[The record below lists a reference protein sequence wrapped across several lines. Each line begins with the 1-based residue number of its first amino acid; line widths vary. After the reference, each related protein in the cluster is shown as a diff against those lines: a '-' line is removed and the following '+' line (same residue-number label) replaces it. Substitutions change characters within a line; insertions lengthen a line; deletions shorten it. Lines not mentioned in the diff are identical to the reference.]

1 MSARRPPLRRLQS
14 CPITQNGTAIYV
26 YSGYGTY
33 EAKRELSTLLKE
45 YLPEYT
51 REMMI
56 AAEEKCGYYG
66 SSAADYSIVSFVGGE
81 RVTDITVSG
90 GVSSIEPF
98 AFVGALSLSSVNIG
112 DGVIEIGR
120 SAFEG
125 CTSLKTVTVGKDV
138 LSIGV
143 GAFKDCSALE
153 SVTFASTDGWQY
165 DVTDPKV
172 NAANLKEIYVT
183 VRWYVSGE

>member
-1 MSARRPPLRRLQS
+1 
-14 CPITQNGTAIYV
+14 
-26 YSGYGTY
+26 
-33 EAKRELSTLLKE
+33 
-45 YLPEYT
+45 
-51 REMMI
+51 
-56 AAEEKCGYYG
+56 
-66 SSAADYSIVSFVGGE
+66 
-81 RVTDITVSG
+81 
-90 GVSSIEPF
+90 
-98 AFVGALSLSSVNIG
+98 VGALSLSNVNIG

-143 GAFKDCSALE
+143 GAFKDCTALE